1 MPKYAVIIFAA
12 IVVIVVVIFLVFTAF
27 EAFKKQKTLVVC
39 IMITGKNACREH
51 FAKRAIDNF
60 YEQDYPNK
68 RLVIINHSP
77 DYRVLQSDKSDMI
90 YEFHVPKT
98 PPTTLG
104 DLRNIALAM
113 VPPDAI
119 WTTWDDDDYR
129 APDYLSI
136 MLNALNKT
144 NADVLA
150 FKHRTEYN
158 INNGFVWNIHLET
171 GFPLLF
177 AKQDMRVLYKRQ
189 DTMEDTDMLSN
200 YRKLGKK
207 ITIHDNDP
215 RLYIRLVHG
224 SNTSLY
230 VDRNKEHVA
239 STTSAPS
246 TASPSFPY
254 SENTVSESESER
266 VQNLVNNFYSEG
278 IACSKSSTYN

>member
-1 MPKYAVIIFAA
+1 MPKYAVIIFGA
-12 IVVIVVVIFLVFTAF
+12 IVVICVAIAAAIAAIYLATRY
-27 EAFKKQKTLVVC
+27 QKPLVVC

-60 YEQDYPNK
+60 YEQNYPNK

-77 DYRVLQSDKSDMI
+77 EYRVLQNDKSDMI

-98 PPTTLG
+98 EQTKLG

-129 APDYLSI
+129 VPDYLSI
-136 MLNALNKT
+136 MLKALDKS

-189 DTMEDTDMLSN
+189 DTMEDTDMLSD
-200 YRKLGKK
+200 YRNLGKN
-207 ITIHDNDP
+207 IIIHDNDP

-230 VDRNKEHVA
+230 VDRNKETVMGA
-239 STTSAPS
+239 TQA
-246 TASPSFPY
+246 APY
-254 SENTVSESESER
+254 SESTVSESERDR